1 MAGLS
6 FDDLIPEGGARSIFD
21 DLIPP
26 PKKKDTGTQHVDGS
40 TVYVDEM
47 LFGLPGKAAAGMNAL
62 IRAPFTDKT
71 IGEEYDTI
79 RGQYQNARQKYAD
92 ENPVSNAAA
101 SIAGSIHGGVALG
114 RAAGPVLNAGGRA
127 LTTALPSAAPAINT
141 ALNAGNAVATRL
153 GGNYAGRMVL
163 DAASGA
169 GQGALSAYG
178 HDQDV
183 GTGAAIGGAVGGL
196 ARPVMS
202 AGGAVLRSLGG
213 LVGVGNE
220 SRAQNAI
227 AQAIMRSGRSADDV
241 ANDLATAAQQGQ
253 PEYMVADALGNSGQR
268 MLTGIARSPG
278 DMRQTIAETIQSR
291 QMDQGGR
298 VASALQDASGSPL
311 TASQYQELI
320 AAQRAEDAA
329 RNYAPVTTDRTAI
342 DLSSPVG
349 LANRAISPAADT
361 VATSAG
367 AVTTDLAARSG
378 IEAGE
383 ASIRDPI
390 RQAVKEARSYLASD
404 TNTVTNVEKAF
415 RAKTNIDQMISAAT
429 EKGQGGTV
437 EALKPIRDALDE
449 ALANTSQPY
458 ASARDAY
465 RTASG
470 HVDAV
475 DTGRALSSPRGRTD
489 DKIATFGAL
498 PDDQSQQAARI
509 GYFDPLI
516 SKAESQAGTMSN
528 AARPFTSNSAR
539 RELPVM
545 AAPGKDEV
553 LMDRLAREQRMFETG
568 SAALGGSRTADNA
581 ADMADIQGFDP
592 SMISAFATGGIKGAA
607 LHGLQQGV
615 NALNGRNT
623 ATRDMIARM
632 LLQSDPTRARA
643 ELAQA
648 VASGQRLTR
657 AQESIIRG
665 IIGASS
671 TAAPKLLGN

>member
-6 FDDLIPEGGARSIFD
+6 FNDLIPEGGARSIFD

-26 PKKKDTGTQHVDGS
+26 PKKKDTGTQHVDAS

-62 IRAPFTDKT
+62 VRAPFTDKT

-79 RGQYQNARQKYAD
+79 RRQYQNARQKYAD

-101 SIAGSIHGGVALG
+101 SIAGSIHGGATLG
-114 RAAGPVLNAGGRA
+114 GAAGNVIGRVA
-127 LTTALPSAAPAINT
+127 PRLTQLGQANYGARMASD
-141 ALNAGNAVATRL
+141 AV
-153 GGNYAGRMVL
+153 
-163 DAASGA
+163 SGA
-169 GQGALSAYG
+169 TQGALSAYG

-202 AGGAVLRSLGG
+202 AGSAVLRSLGG

-220 SRAQNAI
+220 SRAQDAI

-632 LLQSDPTRARA
+632 LLQSEPTRARA

-665 IIGASS
+665 IVGATS